1 MPLEANIPNL
11 STIFPK
17 IDSAQLACA
26 LVQGW
31 DTAVIGIR
39 EFKIIAVEPGC
50 VLLKGMLFGR
60 EQMFYA
66 AVDALDDI
74 KRSTKVPA

>member
-1 MPLEANIPNL
+1 MHLEANVHQL

-17 IDSAQLACA
+17 ISSQQLACA

-31 DTAVIGIR
+31 DTAIIGIR
-39 EFKIIAVEPGC
+39 EFRIIAVEPGC
-50 VLLKGMLFGR
+50 VLLKGFLFGR

-66 AVDALDDI
+66 SVDALDDI
-74 KRSTKVPA
+74 KRSEAVA